1 MKALKIIL
9 IVVASLVL
17 IGGGGYLYA
26 SSGIKSKP
34 GYAKLA
40 TPSATALL
48 SVNVGHGG
56 LGPVRW
62 LIEQATENSDH
73 GRRMPKRLLKTVL
86 QDLQG
91 VQLRVYDVGN
101 NRQAFDNAIVDS
113 VAALKL
119 KSWKTLMTVRD
130 GNEQIVVLQYGDD
143 DKIEGL
149 SIMVSTPENA
159 VFLNLIGPF
168 DPSVIVETANQIN

>member
-26 SSGIKSKP
+26 SSGIKAKP
-34 GYAKLA
+34 GYAKLT
-40 TPSATALL
+40 TPANALL
-48 SVNVGHGG
+48 SINVGRGG
-56 LGPVRW
+56 LRPVRW
-62 LIEQATENSDH
+62 LLKQATESSDH
-73 GRRMPKRLLKTVL
+73 GNKMPKRLLETVL

-91 VQLRVYDVGN
+91 VQLRVYDVAS
-101 NRQAFDNAIVDS
+101 NRQAFDKAIADS
-113 VAALKL
+113 VAALKQQ
-119 KSWKTLMTVRD
+119 SWQTLMTVRD
-130 GNEQIVVLQYGDD
+130 GDEQIAVLQYGDN

-168 DPSVIVETANQIN
+168 DPSEILETANQIN